1 MCLKVTVLPL
11 DREEILWTKEV
22 NHQLKFASI
31 GMSRNT
37 KALRN
42 HLNSSTSFIDSV
54 VDTCHYGFLSNAWS
68 CNDINQI
75 SILDLNVTVTTNSH
89 LLKAIDWFTHTTIF
103 EDNQLVVFELVHV
116 FWFDNKFLMLHS
128 QFFETNGCADNIFY
142 VKASK
147 NNATSVISS

>member
-11 DREEILWTKEV
+11 NREEILWTKEV

-31 GMSRNT
+31 GMSRYT

-54 VDTCHYGFLSNAWS
+54 VNTCHYGFLSNAWS
-68 CNDINQI
+68 CYDINQI

-103 EDNQLVVFELVHV
+103 EDNQLVVFKLVHV
-116 FWFDNKFLMLHS
+116 FWFDNKFFMLHS

-142 VKASK
+142 VKTSK
-147 NNATSVISS
+147 NNTTSVISS

>member
-31 GMSRNT
+31 GMPRHT
-37 KALRN
+37 EALCN
-42 HLNSSTSFIDSV
+42 HLNRTASFIDSI
-54 VDTCHYGFLSNAWS
+54 VDTCHYGFLSNTWGS
-68 CNDINQI
+68 YDINQV
-75 SILDLNVTVTTNSH
+75 SILNLNVTVTTNCH

-116 FWFDNKFLMLHS
+116 FWFNNKFFMLHS

-142 VKASK
+142 VKTSK
-147 NNATSVISS
+147 NNTTSVISS

>member
-11 DREEILWTKEV
+11 NREEILWTKEV

-31 GMSRNT
+31 GMPRHT
-37 KALRN
+37 EALCN
-42 HLNSSTSFIDSV
+42 HLNRTASFIDSI
-54 VDTCHYGFLSNAWS
+54 VDTCHYCFFSNTWGS
-68 CNDINQI
+68 YDINQV
-75 SILDLNVTVTTNSH
+75 SILNLNVTVTTNCH

-103 EDNQLVVFELVHV
+103 EDNQLVVFKLVHV

-142 VKASK
+142 VKTSK
-147 NNATSVISS
+147 NNTTSVISS